1 MYVVPQFTGIALE
14 AEDVARLSEHRNIIG
29 IKESSGN
36 VQRVSEILV
45 QSQPGFHVLVG
56 SAPTLFPSLALGA
69 LGGILAISCCL
80 PELCV
85 DLHEAFFRGEM
96 EKARHLQQL
105 LLEPARVVLS
115 TYGVP
120 GIKYA
125 MDRLG
130 YYGGPPR
137 SPLQPPTAEERKQL
151 DEVLARLEARFT
163 AAR

>member
-1 MYVVPQFTGIALE
+1 
-14 AEDVARLSEHRNIIG
+14 
-29 IKESSGN
+29 
-36 VQRVSEILV
+36 
-45 QSQPGFHVLVG
+45 
-56 SAPTLFPSLALGA
+56 
-69 LGGILAISCCL
+69 
-80 PELCV
+80 
-85 DLHEAFFRGEM
+85 M